1 MAFSSNLVKEWYNDL
16 SVEELEKKYQA
27 LEEDFY
33 FDTKEKQI
41 EYTLKHFMYSSHN
54 TNLNATRTGLEE
66 LLKEKTGKDYHLKT
80 NRFELKMND
89 VLDYILKSTNL
100 ISKKDRFV
108 EFFNSIDKIEDE
120 EIGEEEKIWFLM
132 CLYQSKKIFKE
143 FVKELKK
150 TKDNTQTFAKYCEI
164 CEEYYSDNHYIG

>member
-1 MAFSSNLVKEWYNDL
+1 MAFSSNLVKEWYQNL

-41 EYTLKHFMYSSHN
+41 EYTLKHFMYASHN
-54 TNLNATRTGLEE
+54 TNLNATRMGLEE
-66 LLKEKTGKDYHLKT
+66 LLKEKSGKDYHLKT
-80 NRFELKMND
+80 KRFELKVSD
-89 VLDYILKSTNL
+89 VLDYILKAAKL
-100 ISKKDRFV
+100 LSKKDKFV
-108 EFFNSIDKIEDE
+108 EFFDSINKIEDE
-120 EIGEEEKIWFLM
+120 EIDEEEKICFLM
-132 CLYQSKKIFKE
+132 CLYQNKKIFKE

-150 TKDNTQTFAKYCEI
+150 SKDNIQTFVKYCNI